1 MKVKMRVKKMK
12 KLIFV
17 VVLLSF
23 FFAANNINNPNV
35 PVTGTSTINEPAQM
49 DTFSGYSLLYGV
61 QPDKL
66 SISQFV
72 ESVSDGQ
79 ASSIR
84 GVYATDLF
92 ALQVVQQPAGNAGYV
107 SPTEGVA
114 TQFSMASNYGSIGF
128 LAHNYAAGSDFFDLT
143 FGNII
148 QVVYGDGHI
157 ELYKVTYIYR
167 YQALSPYSS
176 NSQFEDTYTGTRY
189 SASDVFYQMY
199 SGEHHLTLQTCIQQ
213 GDIDAWGRLFV
224 IAYPL

>member
-1 MKVKMRVKKMK
+1 MK
-12 KLIFV
+12 KLNFFI
-17 VVLLSF
+17 VLLGF
-23 FFAANNINNPNV
+23 FIAANSISSPQV
-35 PVTGTSTINEPAQM
+35 PVTGTPSSEPVKM

-61 QPDKL
+61 QPDKV

-72 ESVSDGQ
+72 DSVSDGQ

-84 GVYATDLF
+84 GVYATDVF
-92 ALQVVQQPAGNAGYV
+92 ALEVVQQPAGDAGYV
-107 SPTEGVA
+107 SPTGGVA
-114 TQFSMASNYGSIGF
+114 TQFSMASNYGSIGL

-157 ELYKVTYIYR
+157 ELYKVTSIYR

-189 SASDVFYQMY
+189 SASEVFYQMY

-213 GDIDAWGRLFV
+213 GDVDAWGRLFV
-224 IAYPL
+224 VAYPL